1 MVVNKNFIVCLAGLP
16 ASGKTTFA
24 IILKKNIEKK
34 FNNHK
39 VKIVDPDIIRQS
51 ITPNKFDY
59 KFEPDVRE
67 KNLAEIR
74 KELQNGSIVISDDLN
89 YYTSMRHDLK
99 KLADDIKIHFFIINI
114 STPFKIC
121 LKWNKLRGKPIPN
134 KIIKKIYRKFDNFGK
149 YSWDYPE
156 AIYDISRIQDLNKE
170 IEDLVEKIKNKVN
183 TSKEILEKEDRV
195 KEFFN
200 LDNQNL
206 DKITRIYV
214 GKLLQNSEFISM
226 KKNIIKT
233 RKLFV
238 KLYKNKSLK
247 ESEIANTFKEYL
259 EKRLN
264 IIISEKL
271 L

>member
-1 MVVNKNFIVCLAGLP
+1 MVVNKNFIVCLTGLP

-34 FNNHK
+34 FNTYE

-51 ITPNKFDY
+51 ITPSKFDY
-59 KFEPDVRE
+59 KFEPEVRE
-67 KNLAEIR
+67 KNLTEMR
-74 KELQNGSIVISDDLN
+74 KELQNGSIIISDDLN

-99 KLADDIKIHFFIINI
+99 KLADDFKIYFFIIKI
-114 STPFKIC
+114 STPLEIC

-134 KIIKKIYRKFDNFGK
+134 KIIKNINKKFDNFGK
-149 YSWDYPE
+149 YSWDNPE

-170 IEDLVEKIKNKVN
+170 IEDFVEKIKNIVN
-183 TSKEILEKEDRV
+183 ISKETLDKGKNLKDRS
-195 KEFFN
+195 N

-206 DKITRIYV
+206 DKITRVYV
-214 GKLLQNSEFISM
+214 GKLLQNSEFSSM
-226 KKNIIKT
+226 KKSIIKT

-238 KLYKNKSLK
+238 KLYKNIFLN
-247 ESEIANTFKEYL
+247 ESEIAKSFKEYL
-259 EKRLN
+259 EKRLG
-264 IIISEKL
+264 ILISEKL

>member
-1 MVVNKNFIVCLAGLP
+1 MVVNKNFIVSLAGLP

-34 FNNHK
+34 FNTHK
-39 VKIVDPDIIRQS
+39 VKIIDPDIIRQS

-59 KFEPDVRE
+59 TFEPIVRE
-67 KNLAEIR
+67 KNLTEVR
-74 KELQNGSIVISDDLN
+74 KELQNGNIIINDDLN

-99 KLADDIKIHFFIINI
+99 KLADEIKIHFFIIHI
-114 STPFKIC
+114 STPFEIC
-121 LKWNKLRGKPIPN
+121 VKWNKLRGEPIPN
-134 KIIKKIYRKFDNFGK
+134 KIIKKINKKFDNFGK
-149 YSWDYPE
+149 YSWDNPK
-156 AIYDISRIQDLNKE
+156 ATYDLSQIKDLNKE
-170 IEDLVEKIKNKVN
+170 IENLVEMIKNKV
-183 TSKEILEKEDRV
+183 SLSIKISEKEE
-195 KEFFN
+195 KAESFLN
-200 LDNQNL
+200 LDNENL

-214 GKLLQNSEFISM
+214 GKLLQNSELVSM
-226 KKNIIKT
+226 KKNIIKI

-247 ESEIANTFKEYL
+247 ESEIVNNFKEYL

-264 IIISEKL
+264 IIISEEL